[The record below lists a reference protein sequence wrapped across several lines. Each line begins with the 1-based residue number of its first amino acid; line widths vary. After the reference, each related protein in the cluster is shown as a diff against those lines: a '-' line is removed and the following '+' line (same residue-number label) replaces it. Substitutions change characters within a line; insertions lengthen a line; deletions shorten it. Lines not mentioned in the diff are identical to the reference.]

1 MDDLSHKLSRR
12 IFGGG
17 SSSLSSST
25 SGNVAHSNMIVLWV
39 RRFSIPRRESARGGN
54 DGMVLAPLP
63 SSFGRVVR
71 CSVDDDVQIS
81 IFSILARVRSRFP
94 SLRTLLWITKRK
106 MWDDLFQTGMGE
118 NVKRSDVQSTAPLQ
132 CDSYEFSPG
141 MMLPRIR
148 INGRPNNINSQLGL
162 LARME
167 YY

>member
-1 MDDLSHKLSRR
+1 VDPPLCRAVPAGMWH
-12 IFGGG
+12 
-17 SSSLSSST
+17 
-25 SGNVAHSNMIVLWV
+25 IVLWV
-39 RRFSIPRRESARGGN
+39 RRFSIPRREGARGGN

-71 CSVDDDVQIS
+71 CSVDDDAQIS

-106 MWDDLFQTGMGE
+106 VWDDLFQTGMGE

-132 CDSYEFSPG
+132 CNSYEFSPG

-148 INGRPNNINSQLGL
+148 INGRPNKYKLTIRAPSAHGILLG
-162 LARME
+162 AQ
-167 YY
+167 